1 MMSFV
6 FLLNHCFHV
15 VIYPRRLPMV
25 KHFGFMEDTIGY
37 DIKNSLKIFV
47 FKAWSEKAVS
57 QLNWDMDRW
66 VRSLFAS

>member
-1 MMSFV
+1 
-6 FLLNHCFHV
+6 
-15 VIYPRRLPMV
+15 MV
-25 KHFGFMEDTIGY
+25 KHFGFMGNTIGY